1 MEGTEDI
8 ADQVLLK
15 RHEKMEKEEKQRKRW
30 DMQRMRQEQQLQ
42 KLRARQEKQHAAQT
56 KKEETTSL
64 LPSLEAAT
72 HICVE
77 EKIPVAAFGRPIPS
91 LPHSTFCLPWVE
103 ADRARARV

>member
-1 MEGTEDI
+1 
-8 ADQVLLK
+8 
-15 RHEKMEKEEKQRKRW
+15 MEKEEKQRKRW

>member
-1 MEGTEDI
+1 
-8 ADQVLLK
+8 
-15 RHEKMEKEEKQRKRW
+15 
-30 DMQRMRQEQQLQ
+30 MRQEQQLQ

-91 LPHSTFCLPWVE
+91 LPHGTFSLPWVDS
-103 ADRARARV
+103 ASGRPRL

>member
-1 MEGTEDI
+1 MKSRERGLSLLTEN
-8 ADQVLLK
+8 AAFK
-15 RHEKMEKEEKQRKRW
+15 TSFCRW

-42 KLRARQEKQHAAQT
+42 KLRAREEKQHAAKS

-64 LPSLEAAT
+64 LPLLEAAT

-91 LPHSTFCLPWVE
+91 LPHTIFSLPWMESVNSKG
-103 ADRARARV
+103 RF